1 MSPTDYPIHL
11 GLKAKGPKREGTTLE
26 NVPNEILVLGIR
38 PMAFHYISPF
48 IPYRILSRIGHWLVG
63 PWGKDISWI

>member
-1 MSPTDYPIHL
+1 MSLTDYPIHL

-38 PMAFHYISPF
+38 PMAFHYISPSF
-48 IPYRILSRIGHWLVG
+48 LIEF
-63 PWGKDISWI
+63 